1 MAGNVNEM
9 LYAAYAAIRGRE
21 QSRSMVPITLDHL
34 LKDQIESIKG
44 GDSRLVVMAAS
55 GSRDKGN
62 NRVTK
67 LDALAAIQQN
77 VDQVVKSFD
86 KAGSDKT
93 KLAELGL
100 DDYGQEGSAT

>member
-21 QSRSMVPITLDHL
+21 QSRSMAPITIDHL
-34 LKDQIESIKG
+34 LKDQIEAIKG
-44 GDSRLVVMAAS
+44 GDSRLVVLASS

-67 LDALAAIQQN
+67 LDALDTLQRN
-77 VDQVVKSFD
+77 VDQVVKAFD

-93 KLAELGL
+93 KLADLGL
-100 DDYGQEGSAT
+100 DDYGQEGGAA